1 MPTTV
6 VVVVALNS
14 RTPLM
19 LPTPS
24 MLHEKKTLPKSRAAK
39 ACLLQRMQ
47 RPTRQRPRRQRPQI
61 LHLPPRI
68 LLLPAQ
74 KPALQ
79 FHIALQRRRRAIGV
93 GAQPRRLL
101 LQIHAAQIIRA
112 RQHTPRAQVPGRA
125 VRHAALL
132 DKHMPVQLDLQFTD
146 FRFIRVLLVLGAVFI
161 QGEDLADD
169 DLGLVGGIDDDVDQG
184 FGFGD
189 ALDDPARDGAA
200 VDAGREHERQ
210 DEDGHGERE
219 QLHRGEEGG
228 AGDEGGDAGA
238 FAEEA
243 EEGPDAL
250 VAVADDGDD
259 DQDGVAGPGVLFGAL
274 DGGGAGFEAGET
286 FQHAG
291 DAVFGFV
298 ELGDDTVAA
307 ADSDVVR
314 HVGDEE
320 FPGLFEGELGPVLG
334 EGGSGHWCENDGI
347 S

>member
-1 MPTTV
+1 
-6 VVVVALNS
+6 
-14 RTPLM
+14 
-19 LPTPS
+19 
-24 MLHEKKTLPKSRAAK
+24 
-39 ACLLQRMQ
+39 MQ
-47 RPTRQRPRRQRPQI
+47 RPTRQRQQPQI

-68 LLLPAQ
+68 FLLPAQ
-74 KPALQ
+74 KAALQ

-101 LQIHAAQIIRA
+101 LQIHAAQIIGP
-112 RQHTPRAQVPGRA
+112 RQHAPRAQVPRRA
-125 VRHAALL
+125 VCHAALL
-132 DKHMPVQLDLQFTD
+132 DKHMPVQLDLEFTD
-146 FRFIRVLLVLGAVFI
+146 FHLVGVFLVLGAVFVE
-161 QGEDLADD
+161 GEDLADD
-169 DLGLVGGIDDDVDQG
+169 DLGLVGGVDDDVDER

-219 QLHRGEEGG
+219 QLDRGEEGG

-243 EEGPDAL
+243 EEGPDPL

-259 DQDGVAGPGVLFGAL
+259 DQDGVAEARVLLGAL
-274 DGGGAGFEAGET
+274 DGRGAGLEAGET
-286 FQHAG
+286 FQDAG

-314 HVGDEE
+314 HVGNEE
-320 FPGLFEGELGPVLG
+320 LPGFFEWELGPVLG
-334 EGGSGHWCENDGI
+334 EGGSGH
-347 S
+347 

>member
-1 MPTTV
+1 
-6 VVVVALNS
+6 
-14 RTPLM
+14 
-19 LPTPS
+19 

-61 LHLPPRI
+61 LHLPPGI

-74 KPALQ
+74 KPALE
-79 FHIALQRRRRAIGV
+79 FHIALQRRRRAL
-93 GAQPRRLL
+93 GADVPPKPRRLL
-101 LQIHAAQIIRA
+101 LQIHAAQIIGA
-112 RQHTPRAQVPGRA
+112 RQHAPRAQVPGRA

-132 DKHMPVQLDLQFTD
+132 DKHMPVELDLEFAD
-146 FRFIRVLLVLGAVFI
+146 LRLVGVFFVLGAVFI
-161 QGEDLADD
+161 EGKDLADD
-169 DLGLVGGIDDDVDQG
+169 DLGLVGGVDDDVDEG

-210 DEDGHGERE
+210 DEDSHGERE
-219 QLHRGEEGG
+219 QLDRGEEGG

-250 VAVADDGDD
+250 VAVADDGYD
-259 DQDGVAGPGVLFGAL
+259 DQDGVAGARVLFGAL

-286 FQHAG
+286 F
-291 DAVFGFV
+291 
-298 ELGDDTVAA
+298 
-307 ADSDVVR
+307 
-314 HVGDEE
+314 
-320 FPGLFEGELGPVLG
+320 
-334 EGGSGHWCENDGI
+334 
-347 S
+347 